1 MQVDDAHDID
11 AVMLMYNLME
21 YTDNYSKTSEI
32 LWQYCRDEQ
41 ALDANN
47 AITDFNAA
55 NAANKFFNLKTKTT
69 VETSNNGTKNF
80 KIMVPLK
87 YLNNFMKTL

>member
-21 YTDNYSKTSEI
+21 YTDNYSKISEI
-32 LWQYCRDEQ
+32 LWQYCKDEQ

-55 NAANKFFNLKTKTT
+55 NAPNNLFNLKTKTT
-69 VETSNNGTKNF
+69 VETSKNGTK
-80 KIMVPLK
+80 MLK
-87 YLNNFMKTL
+87 

>member
-32 LWQYCRDEQ
+32 LWQYWDEQ
-41 ALDANN
+41 ALGANN

-55 NAANKFFNLKTKTT
+55 NAANNLFNLKTKTA
-69 VETSNNGTKNF
+69 VETSNNGTKNV

>member
-1 MQVDDAHDID
+1 MQVDHVHDID
-11 AVMLMYNLME
+11 AVMLIYNLME

-32 LWQYCRDEQ
+32 LWQYWDEQ
-41 ALDANN
+41 ALGANS

-55 NAANKFFNLKTKTT
+55 NAANNLFNLKTKTA
-69 VETSNNGTKNF
+69 VETSNNGTKNV